1 MQAKGKREIM
11 IYPQSAGNLA
21 SADESLGV
29 LQQSTAEPRSQVRS
43 VGQDNTE
50 EASDA
55 YALVPA
61 TGMIVEI
68 GLSTMLWCLIFLT
81 MYWIHVQL

>member
-1 MQAKGKREIM
+1 MQAKGKRGIM
-11 IYPQSAGNLA
+11 RYPQSAGNLA
-21 SADESLGV
+21 LADESLGV
-29 LQQSTAEPRSQVRS
+29 LQQSTAEPRSQVWR
-43 VGQDNTE
+43 VGQDKTE

-55 YALVPA
+55 YALVPP

-68 GLSTMLWCLIFLT
+68 GLSTMLWCLIILT